1 MNPELLTCRR
11 MTSGIV
17 YPPIMGLQ
25 PVIVNRLY
33 AAISERYPYQSL
45 THLPDGARM
54 ANPQSD
60 CFIQQTRMQ
69 VNEEIVHFQTA
80 KEKALDIFNTIQE
93 QLEIPQFLT
102 FGVKLVAFASFDDIG
117 AAVTF
122 VEDGLLGNLGEKL
135 DMLGDGRQG
144 TGIRI
149 VIHRDG
155 VHELKIEPFFNDTS
169 QLYVELDVQHPAPFV
184 GLEGLE
190 VKFDMAYDYLFG
202 DIRTFLAQFN
212 A

>member
-11 MTSGIV
+11 LTAGIV
-17 YPPIMGLQ
+17 YPPVGLQ

-33 AAISERYPYQSL
+33 AAISERYPYQNL

-54 ANPQSD
+54 ANPNSD

-80 KEKALDIFNTIQE
+80 KEKALDIFRTIQE
-93 QLEIPQFLT
+93 HLEIPQFLT
-102 FGVKLVAFASFDDIG
+102 FGVKLVAFAALNDVG

-122 VEDGLLGNLGEKL
+122 VEDGVLGNMGEKL

-144 TGIRI
+144 TGMRI

-169 QLYVELDVQHPAPFV
+169 QLYVELDVQHPAPFTGLD
-184 GLEGLE
+184 GLEA
-190 VKFDMAYDYLFG
+190 KFDAAYDYLFG
-202 DIRTFLAQFN
+202 DVRSFLCQFS
-212 A
+212 

>member
-11 MTSGIV
+11 LTAGVV
-17 YPPIMGLQ
+17 YPPIGLQ

-69 VNEEIVHFQTA
+69 VNEEVMHFQTA

-93 QLEIPQFLT
+93 HLEVPQFLT
-102 FGVKLVAFASFDDIG
+102 
-117 AAVTF
+117 
-122 VEDGLLGNLGEKL
+122 
-135 DMLGDGRQG
+135 
-144 TGIRI
+144 
-149 VIHRDG
+149 
-155 VHELKIEPFFNDTS
+155 
-169 QLYVELDVQHPAPFV
+169 
-184 GLEGLE
+184 
-190 VKFDMAYDYLFG
+190 
-202 DIRTFLAQFN
+202 
-212 A
+212 